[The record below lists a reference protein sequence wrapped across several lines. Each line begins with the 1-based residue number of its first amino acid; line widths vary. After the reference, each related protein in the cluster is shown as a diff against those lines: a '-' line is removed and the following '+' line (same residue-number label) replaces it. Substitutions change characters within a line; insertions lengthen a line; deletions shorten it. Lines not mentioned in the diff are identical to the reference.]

1 MQRTVFCCLDFF
13 YCMYLSLINEFW
25 FANIF
30 IYIYIVL
37 SNNSQSFIL
46 SFSLSIGRYNF
57 LHPAAVIKKFPE
69 TANCNSVVCQMLKS
83 CTKLAQI
90 IGIYC
95 TRREKLRA
103 RLAVEQLP
111 FPFEIKAVK
120 SHKQSHK
127 VRWENRNKQSKKKN
141 TLTTTK
147 KPNSECFVYSF
158 LVVTFTF
165 FAVVVMHV

>member
-127 VRWENRNKQSKKKN
+127 VRWENRNKQSKKKTHSQQQKN
-141 TLTTTK
+141 RIQNAL
-147 KPNSECFVYSF
+147 FILF
-158 LVVTFTF
+158 L
-165 FAVVVMHV
+165 